1 MAQYVAMKPVRSL
14 IAVLLIAIAL
24 PAAAADKP
32 AAADKKVDPA
42 LASRLQTVMTP
53 LLQHMDHPIP
63 LNQVHISLV
72 DDDHINAANAGAG
85 EFLVTTGLLKKA
97 NDDQLRAIMAHEAA
111 HADLGHVSQQET
123 IQAGLSL
130 GITLLDQIWPGSSQL
145 TPLAGNFIQAHYSQK
160 DEYAADAHG
169 VEILRRAGYDGKNEM
184 ADTLSWLG
192 KVESTEGGGFFDTHP
207 ATGDR
212 VQAVRDLR

>member
-1 MAQYVAMKPVRSL
+1 MAQSAAMKIVRS
-14 IAVLLIAIAL
+14 IVAVLLVAVAL
-24 PAAAADKP
+24 PAAAADKQ
-32 AAADKKVDPA
+32 VDPA
-42 LASRLQTVMTP
+42 LAKRLQMVMTP
-53 LLQHMDHPIP
+53 LLQHMDHPVP
-63 LNQVHISLV
+63 LDQVHISLV
-72 DDDHINAANAGAG
+72 DDNHINAANAGGG

-97 NDDQLRAIMAHEAA
+97 NDDQLRAIIAHEAA

-130 GITLLDQIWPGSSQL
+130 GIMLLDHIWPGSSQL
-145 TPLAGNFIQAHYSQK
+145 TPIAGNFIQAHYSQQ

-184 ADTLSWLG
+184 ADTLAWLQ

-212 VQAVRDLR
+212 VQAVRNMP